1 MEGGVGF
8 GKFHAVYGGVGTFN
22 LIKQFLHGHAA
33 VFIGLPGK
41 AIYMIDRFWNT
52 EDWEYV
58 QSRR

>member
-1 MEGGVGF
+1 MKRFERILPWG
-8 GKFHAVYGGVGTFN
+8 A
-22 LIKQFLHGHAA
+22 HAA